1 MCRPSKNSI
10 KSTLLIA
17 WQYALFRVYYKY
29 EREEYIMKKFV
40 MTILIVNG
48 LIWTLLSN
56 IAKADD
62 YNTAVIGHVI
72 QSKVNGE
79 NVDVNALMSYEL
91 EKLAHKYSIEMV
103 SILQAYLPAILD
115 GVMTDLRLQAD
126 EKYKCALLK
135 DSKIED
141 DCKWLKYF

>member
-1 MCRPSKNSI
+1 
-10 KSTLLIA
+10 
-17 WQYALFRVYYKY
+17 
-29 EREEYIMKKFV
+29 MKKI
-40 MTILIVNG
+40 ILILAVLWFG
-48 LIWTLLSN
+48 LTAFQNSV
-56 IAKADD
+56 KADD
-62 YNTAVIGHVI
+62 YNKAVIGHII

-115 GVMTDLRLQAD
+115 GVMADLRLKAD

-135 DSKIED
+135 GTKIED
-141 DCKWLKYF
+141 DCND

>member
-1 MCRPSKNSI
+1 
-10 KSTLLIA
+10 
-17 WQYALFRVYYKY
+17 
-29 EREEYIMKKFV
+29 MKK
-40 MTILIVNG
+40 LIVILAVLWFG
-48 LIWTLLSN
+48 LTAFQNSV
-56 IAKADD
+56 KADD
-62 YNTAVIGHVI
+62 YNKAVIGHII

-115 GVMTDLRLQAD
+115 GVMADLRLKAD

-135 DSKIED
+135 GTKIED
-141 DCKWLKYF
+141 DCND